1 MFDIDSPEVLQEFI
15 TNKQTTAERI
25 ELFVNVE
32 RYFVF
37 FAERWH
43 KASLEDQVTVR

>member
-1 MFDIDSPEVLQEFI
+1 MFDIDSPEVLQEAI

-25 ELFVNVE
+25 ELFGNVQ

-37 FAERWH
+37 LAERWH
-43 KASLEDQVTVR
+43 KASLEDQVTAS